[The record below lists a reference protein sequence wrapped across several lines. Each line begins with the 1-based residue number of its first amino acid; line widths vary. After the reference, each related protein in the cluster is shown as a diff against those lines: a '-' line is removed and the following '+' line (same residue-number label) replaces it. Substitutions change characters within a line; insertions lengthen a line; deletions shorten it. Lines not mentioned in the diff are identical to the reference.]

1 MKRMI
6 KVAIVVLGGVLSWA
20 EPSLMGVNGLINM
33 PTAYSIDSKQVDV
46 GLNLIST
53 GVSGNA
59 NWKYYSNMGIFEG
72 VELGFLG
79 NNLTEGV
86 FINLKFFMI
95 SDKTSPSPLRIAG
108 GFTNLSSRSKTDLY
122 LVLSKTFSRQ
132 VAGHFGFTS
141 NVMSS
146 GIKANVMFGLEMGL
160 SPELVLVSDLVGA
173 DSSWD
178 LAAGIRYRLSR
189 EFQVNA
195 FVDDMGNNTA
205 NKASLVIGIMWHG
218 LLQ

>member
-1 MKRMI
+1 MKRIMLVFLFI
-6 KVAIVVLGGVLSWA
+6 SGGVFCWA

-33 PTAYSIDSKQVDV
+33 PTAYSLDSKQVDI

-53 GVSGNA
+53 SVSGNA
-59 NWKYYSNMGIFEG
+59 NWKYYSNIGIFEG

-86 FINLKFFMI
+86 FINLKFFMV

-122 LVLSKTFSRQ
+122 LVLSKTFSKQ
-132 VAGHFGFTS
+132 VSGHFGLTS
-141 NVMSS
+141 NVMSNS
-146 GIKANVMFGLEMGL
+146 IKANVMFGMEMGL
-160 SPELVLVSDLVGA
+160 SPELVLVSDLMGA
-173 DSSWD
+173 DTSWD
-178 LAAGIRYRLSR
+178 LAAGVRYKLSR

-195 FVDDMGNNTA
+195 YVDDIGNNTA
-205 NKASLVIGIMWHG
+205 NKASLVVGVMWHG
-218 LLQ
+218 PLQ